1 MKGFCGAPGGNGGGS
16 GSAGGDGG
24 GLDPL
29 LLLLPL
35 LLPLLPPPRLIGGRG
50 GKGDARDFGGERDA
64 SEGIGG
70 ED

>member
-29 LLLLPL
+29 LLLPL

-50 GKGDARDFGGERDA
+50 GKGEARDFGGERDA